1 MPIFGGVRHAVD
13 FVYDFITLSSDEEQL
28 DLRPFPIEISLRIIR
43 DTIRGDGVVHPLCFN
58 LAVHKITTDAAERTA
73 GTSSVGKTHFF
84 NLGFHEQAR
93 ALRQTWLSQEQ
104 RTNALINNVVL
115 EPFPR
120 YDVFHTPAIDFH
132 DTELQREALLVKQ
145 ELSFI
150 LQQEAPDRNN
160 QLLEWP
166 EQENIHVSPWRYC
179 FKFLLQYCFFCDN
192 MDSGFK
198 VLQEMALLHETIG
211 NDMVHNMPRTDDP
224 QSLRKRLMVQILM
237 VRENEAKDNIPDQV
251 RAALRFIGG

>member
-28 DLRPFPIEISLRIIR
+28 DTIWINSPCPFPIEIRLRIIR

-58 LAVHKITTDAAERTA
+58 LAVRNITTDAAERST

-93 ALRQTWLSQEQ
+93 VLRQTWLSQEQ

-120 YDVFHTPAIDFH
+120 YNVFHTPTIDFH

-145 ELSFI
+145 ELSFV

-166 EQENIHVSPWRYC
+166 EQENIHGSPRR
-179 FKFLLQYCFFCDN
+179 

-198 VLQEMALLHETIG
+198 VLQEMAHLYETIG

-224 QSLRKRLMVQILM
+224 QSLRKRLMVQMRM

-251 RAALRFIGG
+251 RAAFRFIGG